1 MHSGNTP
8 SGTLQGNASLDK
20 RLFRKFPKSHGQQC
34 PPTLLRTRGACR
46 RPAPS
51 SREALQTLSGTR
63 GAGPVCQCC
72 FLAGFQGCS
81 STCSLACP
89 VLFFT
94 GFLCPAGALPTRL
107 PNTPFRHICPARLP
121 DSPVCLLNK
130 NLLASPSAK
139 PVSLTGFAG
148 TSGLTEH
155 RRGIP
160 CPEGVSQAGWDFE
173 LFVLLPFLLLR
184 AEGRA
189 PSVAGSPYERLDDWK
204 QGSPGLTEEP
214 GETLEPLGPVRG
226 QRASGT
232 AASRCKRRPREASF
246 HKRVMDRAVRTVR
259 SGRIVRTWPDW
270 QDWCP

>member
-1 MHSGNTP
+1 MSAHPPADPRCVPATCTIFERGLADSVRHKGCRSCLP
-8 SGTLQGNASLDK
+8 V
-20 RLFRKFPKSHGQQC
+20 LFPGR
-34 PPTLLRTRGACR
+34 
-46 RPAPS
+46 
-51 SREALQTLSGTR
+51 LSGLFFDLFP
-63 GAGPVCQCC
+63 G
-72 FLAGFQGCS
+72 LSCS
-81 STCSLACP
+81 

-259 SGRIVRTWPDW
+259 SGRIVRT
-270 QDWCP
+270 

>member
-1 MHSGNTP
+1 MGPDPGAAPGRSGNTP

-89 VLFFT
+89 VLFCSVLHRILVSGRCSPDTSAQHAF
-94 GFLCPAGALPTRL
+94 
-107 PNTPFRHICPARLP
+107 PARLP

-214 GETLEPLGPVRG
+214 
-226 QRASGT
+226 
-232 AASRCKRRPREASF
+232 
-246 HKRVMDRAVRTVR
+246 
-259 SGRIVRTWPDW
+259 
-270 QDWCP
+270 

>member
-1 MHSGNTP
+1 MSAHPPADPRCVPATCTIFERGLADSVRHKGCRSCLP
-8 SGTLQGNASLDK
+8 V
-20 RLFRKFPKSHGQQC
+20 LFPGR
-34 PPTLLRTRGACR
+34 
-46 RPAPS
+46 
-51 SREALQTLSGTR
+51 LSGLFFDLFP
-63 GAGPVCQCC
+63 G
-72 FLAGFQGCS
+72 LSCS
-81 STCSLACP
+81 

-130 NLLASPSAK
+130 NQLASPSAK

-214 GETLEPLGPVRG
+214 
-226 QRASGT
+226 
-232 AASRCKRRPREASF
+232 
-246 HKRVMDRAVRTVR
+246 
-259 SGRIVRTWPDW
+259 
-270 QDWCP
+270 